1 MLGIRRRLVNMLN
14 GLFERYKHIACSGH
28 LNFKINVLPTRNMVC
43 ASQKTRLFEKFG
55 REAFLDR
62 LNAKR
67 LQSRFLCFMSSASGR
82 RVGDRNENQAYLL
95 VIWGMEHPLT
105 FCNSICSFACEYGI
119 IQRDGI
125 HHVRGKGII

>member
-1 MLGIRRRLVNMLN
+1 MFLFISNTITEDCVLGIRRRLVNMLN

-62 LNAKR
+62 SFECQEVAIT
-67 LQSRFLCFMSSASGR
+67 
-82 RVGDRNENQAYLL
+82 LL
-95 VIWGMEHPLT
+95 MFHVK
-105 FCNSICSFACEYGI
+105 C
-119 IQRDGI
+119 QRAP
-125 HHVRGKGII
+125 RG